1 MTYSPDELRDAHG
14 KWSAGGAALGVTE
27 GAAQNRWLG
36 GAGADTSVDPR
47 VHSVAGDEWNQG
59 TGARL
64 ESEYA
69 AARPALD
76 KLVNDAAENG
86 VEIPGHVDPQSWDDI
101 SGGTQEQAEEKYIES
116 NYSNEYDNEVSNW
129 QENGN
134 ALSDAK
140 GALANDEDW
149 KHEALTDLITE
160 RTANND
166 PRIPYSPDDL
176 AAAVKIEWNGEGK
189 DDPDITIDDSKLQ
202 NPDIPGF
209 SKDQLTLPGVEPAD
223 PSLSLT
229 KEMREH
235 ILTTLNESFNEKAEK
250 EAENATPPDYLGES
264 AKESLQESWGSM
276 GDDEKY
282 QWTKQSTSLLDDGE
296 SHGPHAIGE
305 GSGRVEIPATFD
317 PLNETSDEDY
327 TRTQSVARFLSTARA
342 EQVMKD
348 RGIGVAAKGSTD
360 KYPPSAED
368 IAKVDH
374 NIWEDWKGSSTSM
387 NGKLIQVAAHDELG
401 SRLNTTAKGI
411 NPEVVRNY
419 ANEEFKDIGGYDAIK
434 AMTRAKWETT
444 QYLLDRA
451 NIPTLQTYRGINM
464 PSADEKYTNPEGW
477 HVIDAA
483 QSSTKDYIVKTS
495 DYSST
500 GEHYPTKEAA
510 DAAMKSKVDGL
521 PGKITKIT
529 DDHSDN
535 YAKWGVSVGSQPTK
549 YFGTEKEAQDY
560 RKGLP
565 PPPRWEDVPGTD
577 GLHYTK
583 LPDLKVERNGAASTT
598 TDPHV
603 ANDWGALNGRVVL
616 RAEVPR
622 TAVLSVPAYGINVHS
637 EHESVVMGTAW
648 HNWDAWHKM
657 APTFETVPMKG
668 QARSTGVV
676 DVLKEGKAA
685 LSDYKAQKEE
695 VVKITKHKP

>member
-14 KWSAGGAALGVTE
+14 KWSAGGAALGVTD

-86 VEIPGHVDPQSWDDI
+86 AEIPGGGKVEPQSWDDI
-101 SGGTQEQAEEKYIES
+101 SNDTQSQAEEKYIEN
-116 NYSNEYDNEVSNW
+116 NYSSELDNEVENW
-129 QENGN
+129 KENGD
-134 ALSDAK
+134 ALTDAK
-140 GALANDEDW
+140 RALANDEDW
-149 KHEALTDLITE
+149 KHGALTELITD

-166 PRIPYSPDDL
+166 PRVPYTPDDL
-176 AAAVKIEWNGEGK
+176 AAAVKVEFDYQSDGK
-189 DDPDITIDDSKLQ
+189 TDPEITFDDSKLQ
-202 NPDIPGF
+202 NPDTSF
-209 SKDQLTLPGVEPAD
+209 SKEQMTLPGIEPKN
-223 PSLSLT
+223 PSDALT
-229 KEMREH
+229 KEMRDH
-235 ILTTLNESFNEKAEK
+235 IVSTLTESFNEKAEK
-250 EAENATPPDYLGES
+250 DAQDAEPPEYLGES
-264 AKESLQESWGSM
+264 AKESLSSMWGDMS
-276 GDDEKY
+276 DNEKY
-282 QWTKQSTSLLDDGE
+282 EWTKQSTSLLGDDE
-296 SHGPHAIGE
+296 STAEE
-305 GSGRVEIPATFD
+305 GLSKVEIPSTFD
-317 PLNETSDEDY
+317 PLNETSGEDY
-327 TRTQSVARFLSTARA
+327 QRTQAVARYLSTARA

-348 RGIGVAAKGSTD
+348 RGIGIATKGSTD

-374 NIWEDWKGSSTSM
+374 NLWEDWKASSSSM

-401 SRLNTTAKGI
+401 SRLNTSAKGI
-411 NPEVVRNY
+411 VPDVVRNY
-419 ANEEFKDIGGYDAIK
+419 ANQEFENIGGYDGIK

-444 QYLLDRA
+444 QYLMDRA
-451 NIPTLQTYRGINM
+451 NIPTLETFRGINM
-464 PSADEKYTNPEGW
+464 PTADSKYVNPEGW

-483 QSSTKDYIVKTS
+483 QSSSKDYIVKTD
-495 DYSST
+495 DYNST
-500 GEHYPTKEAA
+500 GEHYKTKAEA
-510 DAAMKSKVDGL
+510 DAAMATKIDGL
-521 PGKITKIT
+521 PGKVFKTT
-529 DDHSDN
+529 LAVDTPD
-535 YAKWGVSVGSQPTK
+535 KWGVSLVGKPTQ
-549 YFGTEKEAQDY
+549 FFDTEGEARAY
-560 RKGLP
+560 RAKLP
-565 PPPRWEDVPGTD
+565 PGPKTEEVKGSD
-577 GLHYTK
+577 GNTYTK

-603 ANDWGALNGRVVL
+603 ANDWGAAPGRVVL

-648 HNWDAWHKM
+648 HNWDAWAKQ

-668 QARSTGVV
+668 QVHSTGVV

-685 LSDYKAQKEE
+685 LKEA
-695 VVKITKHKP
+695 KPAKGAKKYPKTA